1 MNSEFLAALSHDLV
15 RLTSADEMM
24 QTVGAKIGAHF
35 DLSLC
40 AFAEIDETAQE
51 VVINHEWHRA
61 DVPSLVGIHVLAD
74 FVEGEFIRLARKGE
88 IIVVRDT
95 AADART
101 TPEKFTALM
110 IASFICVP
118 LIRDGQWRFALCLY
132 RSEAYA
138 WRDDEIELAR
148 ELAVRIWTRLE
159 RLRAEEALRES
170 QRFLRSCLD
179 ALSGHIAVLDES
191 GNIMEVN
198 EAWRRFADANQFTLP
213 DYGIG
218 SNYLQVSEK
227 ALLQE
232 REPSAYAGEIQN
244 VISGRRPHFELEYPC
259 HSPMVQRWFVMRVTR
274 FQSPGPVRVVIVHDD
289 ISARK
294 RAEEEL
300 RQSEARFRLM
310 ADSAP
315 VLIWLSE
322 MDGRCVWFNKT
333 WLDYTGRA
341 MNEEIG
347 NGWAENVH
355 PADRDRC
362 LKTYAAAFD
371 ARAPLSMEYR
381 LRRHDGD
388 YRWFFDVG
396 VPRYAG
402 EGDFSGYI
410 GSCMDITE
418 VKKSEAAMRESE
430 ERYHTLFNS
439 IDEGFCII
447 ESIFDE
453 HDTPIDYRFLEIN
466 PMFTKHTG
474 LREAVGKR
482 MRELVPEI
490 EDHWIQIYGNVA
502 LTGQS
507 IRFMNEAKA
516 LDGRWF
522 DVYACRV
529 GEPAG
534 RKVAVIFNDI
544 TARRHSAEA
553 LRQTH
558 VALQAHAEELGRFNR
573 IAVGRELRMIELKQ
587 ETNALCVQNGEPAR
601 YPLEFLQAT

>member
-1 MNSEFLAALSHDLV
+1 MTSEFLAVLSHDLV

-24 QTVGAKIGAHF
+24 QAVGAKIGAHF

-40 AFAEIDETAQE
+40 AFAEIDETAHE

-61 DVPSLVGIHVLAD
+61 AVPSLVGIHVLAD

-191 GNIMEVN
+191 GNILEVN

-232 REPSAYAGEIQN
+232 REPSAYAGGIQN

-315 VLIWLSE
+315 VLIWLSGI
-322 MDGRCVWFNKT
+322 DRRCFWFNKT
-333 WLDYTGRA
+333 WLDYTGRS
-341 MNEEIG
+341 MDEEIG

-362 LKTYAAAFD
+362 LQTYAAAFN

-381 LRRHDGD
+381 LRRHDGE
-388 YRWFFDVG
+388 YRWFLDVG
-396 VPRYAG
+396 VPRYAA
-402 EGDFSGYI
+402 ERDFSGYI
-410 GSCMDITE
+410 GSCTDITE
-418 VKKSEAAMRESE
+418 VKQSAAAMRESE

-466 PMFTKHTG
+466 PMFAKQTG

-502 LTGQS
+502 LTGQP
-507 IRFMNEAKA
+507 IRFVNEAKA

-529 GEPAG
+529 GEPDL

-587 ETNALCVQNGEPAR
+587 ETNELCVQNGEPAR
-601 YPLEFLQAT
+601 YPLEFLPGT